1 MILLLSHR
9 SSVKSVA
16 TNDSSPGGCR
26 EGEIPMDSCRLSSV
40 LKSKSENNFSYKN
53 KSKFQFIVLNK
64 YRKEGYILKDKTV
77 NDNVSRL
84 AHLLNQKYMNISL
97 YESKK
102 IPAYMYEQVNEE
114 LCKKIDELEKACYT
128 CT

>member
-1 MILLLSHR
+1 MKETII
-9 SSVKSVA
+9 
-16 TNDSSPGGCR
+16 NDG
-26 EGEIPMDSCRLSSV
+26 
-40 LKSKSENNFSYKN
+40 
-53 KSKFQFIVLNK
+53 
-64 YRKEGYILKDKTV
+64 
-77 NDNVSRL
+77 VSRL

-114 LCKKIDELEKACYT
+114 LCKKIDELEKDCYT

>member
-1 MILLLSHR
+1 MIAVR
-9 SSVKSVA
+9 ADAGKVKFLWTVV
-16 TNDSSPGGCR
+16 GCH
-26 EGEIPMDSCRLSSV
+26 LFK
-40 LKSKSENNFSYKN
+40 KSKSENNFSYKN
-53 KSKFQFIVLNK
+53 KSKIQFIVLNK